1 MMFRG
6 DGMLSVEAFGERIR
20 SLRIERNLTQQELAD
35 RLFVSRKTIGNW
47 ESGSCL
53 PDISTLSALARI
65 LGVKTYELLDEMF
78 TDEDGSPIVIVV
90 EKERLI
96 LRSFVQLIRSALPE
110 AKIFGFDSFS
120 EVQHLV
126 NGLAWGYDKVAR
138 DVIAGKYGND
148 QARINALTAAGY
160 DARLVQD
167 IVNGMLMK

>member
-1 MMFRG
+1 MS
-6 DGMLSVEAFGERIR
+6 DLEKKVEK
-20 SLRIERNLTQQELAD
+20 LAD
-35 RLFVSRKTIGNW
+35 EELGEVAGGSSANYKVALDVMNGKYGNGEERKARLAAAGYNYW
-47 ESGSCL
+47 
-53 PDISTLSALARI
+53 
-65 LGVKTYELLDEMF
+65 
-78 TDEDGSPIVIVV
+78 
-90 EKERLI
+90 
-96 LRSFVQLIRSALPE
+96 
-110 AKIFGFDSFS
+110 